1 MTKGAT
7 SVGRST
13 ARSAELFERA
23 RRVLVDGVSS
33 PSRGP
38 LNFRPYPL
46 FMTDGEGGE
55 MVDADGNRY
64 VDLMLGFGALI
75 HGHAHPRLVA
85 ALRDASTRGALLAT
99 IEHGV
104 HEHPFLLLAARTSDG
119 DRWSLVELAGL
130 SRRPRA
136 GVRLVIASAAALV
149 VGHFAPEERVARLWL
164 RLADG
169 TGDVADRVDDAVLVI
184 AAVGDIAAASPGR
197 LEYLAADGAAVT
209 SEDIAIGA

>member
-1 MTKGAT
+1 MIAPWDAPTLRALAA
-7 SVGRST
+7 
-13 ARSAELFERA
+13 ARA
-23 RRVLVDGVSS
+23 
-33 PSRGP
+33 
-38 LNFRPYPL
+38 
-46 FMTDGEGGE
+46 GE
-55 MVDADGNRY
+55 M
-64 VDLMLGFGALI
+64 LGGLGPVHCEDPVAESYI
-75 HGHAHPRLVA
+75 THAVERQAVSRSGTAFPA
-85 ALRDASTRGALLAT
+85 IRGALLAT